1 MNIPEESSFSTI
13 ISVSVTLAIL
23 WLFVSYI
30 CTVFEERQRKQE
42 RERWKKFKKDNN
54 CVLIEID
61 ETGFFGKKYTWKTK
75 DGVTITNKHK
85 N

>member
-1 MNIPEESSFSTI
+1 MNI
-13 ISVSVTLAIL
+13 L
-23 WLFVSYI
+23 VSYI
-30 CTVFEERQRKQE
+30 SMGVIVAIVFLVFGYICKVLDEKERKQ
-42 RERWKKFKKDNN
+42 ERWKKFKKDNN

-75 DGVTITNKHK
+75 DGVIITNKHK